1 MTLTDEKRET
11 KKRTD
16 KFLNDYYATK
26 LLSDKDSEEYL
37 LKIISKAVGVNFEDV
52 KKDFELVDLRLGIS
66 RDTKDTEAD
75 LLAKSG
81 LGYIN
86 IEVNYKY
93 GKTTDIK
100 NTGYICQLILRQIKP
115 GGMSKYTDLKN
126 IYQINID
133 GFDYFKKNKFI
144 YRSSLMEDQLHIPR
158 RNSFVKIIDINLDFL
173 RKIDYTTIKDYES
186 DSLEKMLYIFIND
199 DKREL
204 DEIYLG
210 DVIME
215 KIKSKLY
222 DLDIENLDKYLIYD
236 REELRRSDAYC
247 EGLELGKQEGLKEG
261 LKQWIKEGI
270 KQGIEQGIFQKEKE
284 LIKILAKKMS
294 PKEIE
299 NLLGIS
305 TEKINSYLN
314 Y

>member
-1 MTLTDEKRET
+1 
-11 KKRTD
+11 
-16 KFLNDYYATK
+16 
-26 LLSDKDSEEYL
+26 
-37 LKIISKAVGVNFEDV
+37 
-52 KKDFELVDLRLGIS
+52 
-66 RDTKDTEAD
+66 
-75 LLAKSG
+75 
-81 LGYIN
+81 
-86 IEVNYKY
+86 
-93 GKTTDIK
+93 
-100 NTGYICQLILRQIKP
+100 
-115 GGMSKYTDLKN
+115 
-126 IYQINID
+126 
-133 GFDYFKKNKFI
+133 
-144 YRSSLMEDQLHIPR
+144 MEDQLHIPR

-261 LKQWIKEGI
+261 LKQGIKEGI

>member
-1 MTLTDEKRET
+1 
-11 KKRTD
+11 
-16 KFLNDYYATK
+16 
-26 LLSDKDSEEYL
+26 
-37 LKIISKAVGVNFEDV
+37 
-52 KKDFELVDLRLGIS
+52 
-66 RDTKDTEAD
+66 
-75 LLAKSG
+75 
-81 LGYIN
+81 
-86 IEVNYKY
+86 
-93 GKTTDIK
+93 
-100 NTGYICQLILRQIKP
+100 
-115 GGMSKYTDLKN
+115 
-126 IYQINID
+126 
-133 GFDYFKKNKFI
+133 
-144 YRSSLMEDQLHIPR
+144 MEDQLHIPR

-261 LKQWIKEGI
+261 
-270 KQGIEQGIFQKEKE
+270 IEQGIQKGIESERRKLLKTLKKLYLDGMSLETIKE
-284 LIKILAKKMS
+284 SFNLS
-294 PKEIE
+294 SKEISF
-299 NLLGIS
+299 LF
-305 TEKINSYLN
+305 EK
-314 Y
+314 